1 MTTNESE
8 FLAYILELLAPLGQP
23 VGRRMFGGYGIF
35 NHGLMFAIVVDER
48 LYFKADAH
56 NVTEYVSRG
65 LPPFTYQRRG
75 KTVSLSYYHAPDEV
89 LDDSEALLPWAQ
101 RAYQAAINTRQ

>member
-1 MTTNESE
+1 MSGNTNE

-23 VGRRMFGGYGIF
+23 IGRRMFGGYGIF
-35 NHGLMFAIVVDER
+35 NQGLMFAIVVNEQ
-48 LYFKADAH
+48 LYFKTDVH
-56 NVTEYVSRG
+56 NLMEYVSRG

-75 KTVSLSYYHAPDEV
+75 KNVSLSYYQAPDEI

-101 RAYQAAINTRQ
+101 GAYRAAINTRR